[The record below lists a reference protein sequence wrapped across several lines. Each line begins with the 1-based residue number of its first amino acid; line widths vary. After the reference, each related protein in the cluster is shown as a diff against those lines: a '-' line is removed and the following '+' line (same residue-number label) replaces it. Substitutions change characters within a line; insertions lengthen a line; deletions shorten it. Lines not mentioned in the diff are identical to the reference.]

1 MTRLALVVGAA
12 LVVAALGFGLG
23 RATASPSSAAPSDP
37 PTTPSRTPTTLVDP
51 RVAALRI
58 VDEARHK
65 DFSFWRYT
73 GVAYGDGFSDAC
85 AGLGA
90 GDEECDDAY
99 RLVHHL
105 CSARTGSCFRPT
117 PGYAT
122 YPGYIRGGL
131 KRQLEKRIYE
141 RIEEQL
147 CLQVETEERY
157 AKWCE

>member
-1 MTRLALVVGAA
+1 LVVGAA
-12 LVVAALGFGLG
+12 LVAAALGFGLG
-23 RATASPSSAAPSDP
+23 RATASPSSAEPFEP
-37 PTTPSRTPTTLVDP
+37 PATTSGTPTTLVDP

-58 VDEARHK
+58 VAEARHK
-65 DFSFWRYT
+65 DFAFWRYT
-73 GVAYGDGFSDAC
+73 GVAYGDGFSEAC

-90 GDEECDDAY
+90 GEEECDDAD

-105 CSARTGSCFRPT
+105 CSAQTGDCFRPT

-122 YPGYIRGGL
+122 FPGYIRDGL

-147 CLQVETEERY
+147 CLQVENLERY